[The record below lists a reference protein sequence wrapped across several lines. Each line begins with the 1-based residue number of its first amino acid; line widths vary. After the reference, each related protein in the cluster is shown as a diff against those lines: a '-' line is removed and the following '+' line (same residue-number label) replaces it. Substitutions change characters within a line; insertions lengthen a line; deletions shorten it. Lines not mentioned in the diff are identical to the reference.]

1 MKFGKFLKNIIPKTL
16 KERIKTEVLYLQNRK
31 FLLETKRHY
40 KKVLG
45 DVRKK
50 EKYSFGV
57 YVVFDSTFGAY
68 ELVDLL
74 KKDTRF
80 SVKIV
85 IIPDV
90 SRGKNHMKHQYLE
103 TKNFF
108 INKYGNS
115 GFSRALVQKQDRT
128 ESDFSTVLI
137 FNILMSCVLYA
148 ILFFASP
155 AIAKFYKTPELR
167 SLQRVFFLVIILN
180 SLTVVQNAQL
190 QILVD
195 FRRIAIINTIT
206 TILSG
211 VIGIIFAYKG
221 TGPWAIVAQ
230 RLSYSCLSAICY
242 WVIGKWKPKT
252 GFSKKSFKQL
262 FSFGSKL
269 LISGFLSTTLTN
281 INNLVI
287 GKYYNPESL
296 GHYTRAQQFPELTSG
311 CLNSVISTSTFP
323 LLASL
328 QDKKEELIKT
338 VKKLLRMTSMLV
350 FPAMVGLAVLSK
362 PIILVLLGEKWL
374 PAAKLMFWLSIS
386 YILVPLS
393 TINLNVLN
401 AIGRSDI
408 FLKVD
413 ILKIPIIILVMIITF
428 PISIKAV
435 VIGKA
440 SASIIYFVINAFM
453 LGKLYNFGAIKQ
465 LLCAWKYIISSIIM
479 GIIVMVETFLI
490 PSDLI
495 LIIVGII
502 SGAVVYALLLFVLKD
517 EEFFITLNKIKGKL
531 KKNG

>member
-1 MKFGKFLKNIIPKTL
+1 MADIKQKTKIGMLWNVIEKIVVQLISFVLNIILARLLTPHDYGTIGML
-16 KERIKTEVLYLQNRK
+16 AI
-31 FLLETKRHY
+31 FLAF
-40 KKVLG
+40 
-45 DVRKK
+45 
-50 EKYSFGV
+50 SN
-57 YVVFDSTFGAY
+57 VFID
-68 ELVDLL
+68 
-74 KKDTRF
+74 
-80 SVKIV
+80 
-85 IIPDV
+85 
-90 SRGKNHMKHQYLE
+90 
-103 TKNFF
+103 
-108 INKYGNS
+108 S
-115 GFSRALVQKQDRT
+115 GFTRALIQKQDRT
-128 ESDFSTVLI
+128 ESDYSTVLI
-137 FNILMSCVLYA
+137 FNVVMSVFLYVV
-148 ILFFASP
+148 LFFCSP
-155 AIAKFYKTPELR
+155 AIAKFYKTPELVT
-167 SLQRVFFLVIILN
+167 LQRVFFLLLIIN
-180 SLTVVQNAQL
+180 SLIVVQNAQL

-195 FRRIAIINTIT
+195 FKRIAIINTVT

-211 VIGIIFAYKG
+211 LIGIVFAYKG
-221 TGPWAIVAQ
+221 CGPWAIVIQ
-230 RLSYSCLSAICY
+230 RLSYSGLSVVCY
-242 WVIGKWKPKT
+242 WIIGKWKPKT

-269 LISGFLSTTLTN
+269 LISGFLSTVLTN

-287 GKYYNPESL
+287 GKFYTPESL
-296 GHYTRAQQFPELTSG
+296 GYYTRAQQFPELTSG
-311 CLNSVISTSTFP
+311 SLNSVLTTSTFP

-328 QDKKEELIKT
+328 QNEKEELVKT
-338 VKKLLRMTSMLV
+338 VKKLIRMTSMLV
-350 FPAMVGLAVLSK
+350 FPTMLGLAILSK
-362 PIILVLLGEKWL
+362 PIISVLLGQKWL
-374 PAAKLMFWLSIS
+374 PTAELMFWLSLS
-386 YILVPLS
+386 YVFVPLS
-393 TINLNVLN
+393 AINLNVLN

-413 ILKIPIIILVMIITF
+413 ISKIPIIILVMIITF
-428 PISIKAV
+428 PISMKAI